1 MNSICSD
8 IRRLQGLIDS
18 TSRMR
23 RRRPPTV
30 SKFFVGSKLALT
42 VIILVLVQTSILLKQ
57 AEGQNV
63 SNITTGGGIWE
74 LLLTNAGIPSM
85 HSAVTR
91 YGSVVLLDH
100 TNVGAENITLPGTAA
115 YNQQRL

>member
-8 IRRLQGLIDS
+8 IRCLQGLIDS

-23 RRRPPTV
+23 RRRPATV

-115 YNQQRL
+115 YNQQSL